1 MKRIDFRMERPDLL
15 KVGDHITVSEYV
27 LKTLQGTMYYYT
39 INPAIAMSGNIP
51 KADKLNTLEGIVDE
65 IQDEG
70 ALWTV
75 WCCFED

>member
-1 MKRIDFRMERPDLL
+1 MKKIDFRMERADLV
-15 KVGDHITVSEYV
+15 KVGDTITVSEYM

-39 INPAIAMSGNIP
+39 INPAVAMSGNIP
-51 KADKLNTLEGIVDE
+51 KADKLNIFEGKVVE

-75 WCCFED
+75 WCEFED